1 MKTKGLNAFQLKLLM
16 AVLMVFDHLEKIP
29 GLLSGEW
36 VSIFHALT
44 RCVAVWFAFAAVEGF
59 RYTRSRLLYNVR
71 LFFWSAI
78 MFAGNTILNLLFQ
91 SKGVQIYNNIFL
103 TLACGVLVLNIF
115 FGINQTSN
123 PVDIKLQPIRFILG
137 IVVCLLAGF
146 VTEGG
151 MVIIPF
157 MLITYT
163 CREKRNLRNLLYGI
177 LAVVL
182 FCMSIQIYPTWS
194 DTLLMM
200 FYNSDWLFI
209 TVLPFIS
216 LYNGERGPVTKWS
229 KYFFYIFY
237 PAHLWLITCVAY
249 LVQK

>member
-36 VSIFHALT
+36 ASIFHALT

-71 LFFWSAI
+71 LFFWAAI

-123 PVDIKLQPIRFILG
+123 PVDIKRQPIRFILG
-137 IVVCLLAGF
+137 IVVCLL
-146 VTEGG
+146 
-151 MVIIPF
+151 
-157 MLITYT
+157 
-163 CREKRNLRNLLYGI
+163 
-177 LAVVL
+177 VL
-182 FCMSIQIYPTWS
+182 
-194 DTLLMM
+194 
-200 FYNSDWLFI
+200 
-209 TVLPFIS
+209 
-216 LYNGERGPVTKWS
+216 
-229 KYFFYIFY
+229 
-237 PAHLWLITCVAY
+237 
-249 LVQK
+249 